1 MDDPVTVQCP
11 WCGEAFTTF
20 FDASAGSQTYIEDC
34 QVCCQPITMRFLISR
49 SGRTSCQSERAY

>member
-49 SGRTSCQSERAY
+49 SGRTS